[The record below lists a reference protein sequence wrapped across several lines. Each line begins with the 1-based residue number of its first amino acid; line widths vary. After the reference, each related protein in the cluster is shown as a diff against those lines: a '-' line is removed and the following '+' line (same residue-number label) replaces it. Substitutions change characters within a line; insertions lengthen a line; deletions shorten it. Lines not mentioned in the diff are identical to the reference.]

1 MPNIPRTKSVTEE
14 GSGTVADVEDGSLTV
29 VGVDVPR
36 NCTSSANTQFLF
48 RLRVIKSVFPLKPN
62 GDTFRFTQ
70 NGAAPLPGSVTGNVV
85 ALPSLTVMDAGAYP
99 PVSTLSSTCTL
110 I

>member
-70 NGAAPLPGSVTGNVV
+70 NGAGLNSVVGIDIMSVAHLIPGDVVGNR
-85 ALPSLTVMDAGAYP
+85 DA
-99 PVSTLSSTCTL
+99 
-110 I
+110 